1 MLGMYAKHDV
11 AAIATGDKSWFQ
23 NSSYSDS
30 MFVNSRE
37 SAVPRNRQD
46 ISGEKTMITIFFR
59 TTRLLVLEALP
70 KGTKFDQ
77 GYFIHAIFPGLHNE
91 TTRISRKK
99 GLPVVFSP
107 HGQFA
112 VS

>member
-1 MLGMYAKHDV
+1 MLGMYTKHYV

-23 NSSYSDS
+23 YSSYSDS

-37 SAVPRNRQD
+37 SALPRIRQD
-46 ISGEKTMITIFFR
+46 ISGENTMITIFFR
-59 TTRLLVLEALP
+59 TTRLLVLEATP
-70 KGTKFDQ
+70 KDTKFNP

-99 GLPVVFSP
+99 GFPVVFSL
-107 HGQFA
+107 HGQFD